1 VGFLSKEKKMEKAKV
16 IKPQE
21 TVAPLF
27 DKKPDLKECQNALL
41 KAKVENYYIPSM
53 EELPIEIQDEQY

>member
-1 VGFLSKEKKMEKAKV
+1 MEQVKIVKS
-16 IKPQE
+16 QE

-27 DKKPDLKECQNALL
+27 EKRPDLRECQNAIL

-53 EELPIEIQDEQY
+53 EELSIESQDEQY

>member
-1 VGFLSKEKKMEKAKV
+1 MEKAKV